1 MRQLCFDIKTKE
13 DVGMKR
19 IENDCVGCDYCVH
32 CGRDKVLYIYCDVCN
47 DTDDKIYNFDGKDYC
62 YQCLVKELI
71 SHYSDEISTEW
82 FDDIRDS
89 YDIREV
95 EYDD

>member
-1 MRQLCFDIKTKE
+1 MTK
-13 DVGMKR
+13 
-19 IENDCVGCDYCVH
+19 IESWCCSCDYCIS
-32 CGRDKVLYIYCDVCN
+32 CGRDSVPVVYCDVCN
-47 DTDDKIYNFDGKDYC
+47 NTDDKIYNFDGKDYC

-71 SHYSDEISTEW
+71 SNYSDEIITEW